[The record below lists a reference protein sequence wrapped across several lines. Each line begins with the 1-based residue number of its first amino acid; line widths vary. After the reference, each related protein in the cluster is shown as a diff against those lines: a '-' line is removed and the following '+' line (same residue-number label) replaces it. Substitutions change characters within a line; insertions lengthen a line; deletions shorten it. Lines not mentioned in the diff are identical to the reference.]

1 MIVTETPDRLT
12 VAARYHDYRK
22 ASNPLVGGLIGEIP
36 LVEFPATLHA
46 DGPTRIIPLDNA
58 ARLQCPGPASS
69 PGLLASFV
77 RIRPGEAIATD
88 ANATSQLFF
97 VIRGAGVS
105 RPTADQGTA
114 IPWEAG
120 DLFTVPAGS
129 PLEHRATADAA
140 LYQVHDEPLLRYL
153 GVTADEKRFSPTL
166 YPRTAIREALEAIVA
181 DPTSARANRLSVLLG
196 NEAFPQ
202 TLTVT
207 HVIWAM
213 FGRLPVGAL
222 QAPHRHQ
229 SVALDLVVDAHP
241 GCYTLV
247 GRSLGPDGR
256 IRDPQRV
263 EWRAGSAF
271 VTPPGLWH
279 SHHNESGHP
288 AHILPIQDA
297 GLHTY
302 LRTLNILFSRT
313 TPSGGCEVVETAG

>member
-1 MIVTETPDRLT
+1 MIVTETFERLT
-12 VAARYHDYRK
+12 TSARYHDYRK
-22 ASNPLVGGLIGEIP
+22 ASNPLAGGLIGEIP

-77 RIRPGEAIATD
+77 RVCPGDAIVTD
-88 ANATSQLFF
+88 ANATGQLFF

-105 RPTADQGTA
+105 RPTAGPGTA

-153 GVTADEKRFSPTL
+153 GVTAGEKRFAPTL
-166 YPRTAIREALEAIVA
+166 YPRAAIRETLEAIVA
-181 DPTSARANRLSVLLG
+181 DPTRARANRLSVLLG

-213 FGRLPVGAL
+213 FGRLPVDAL

-229 SVALDLVVDAHP
+229 SVAVDLVVDAKP
-241 GCYTLV
+241 GCYTMV
-247 GRSLGPDGR
+247 GRSLDEAGRVKDGER
-256 IRDPQRV
+256 FDWEPHSV
-263 EWRAGSAF
+263 F

-297 GLHTY
+297 GLHTH
-302 LRTLNILFSRT
+302 LRTLDIRFSCAR
-313 TPSGGCEVVETAG
+313 SSKAEVVENAG

>member
-1 MIVTETPDRLT
+1 MIVGDATRALT
-12 VAARYHDYRK
+12 APARFHDYRT
-22 ASNPLVGGLIGEIP
+22 ASNPLAGGLIGAIP
-36 LVEFPATLHA
+36 LVEFPAELHA
-46 DGPTRIIPLDNA
+46 SGPTRIVALDNA
-58 ARLQCPGPASS
+58 TALRCPGPATS
-69 PGLLASFV
+69 PGLLASFL
-77 RIRPGEAIATD
+77 RIEAGGSLATD
-88 ANATSQLFF
+88 VDATSQLFF
-97 VIRGAGVS
+97 VIRGAGRS
-105 RPTADQGTA
+105 RLAADGLE
-114 IPWEAG
+114 IPWQAG
-120 DLFTVPAGS
+120 DLFTAPARS
-129 PLEHRATADAA
+129 ALEHHATADAA
-140 LYQVHDEPLLRYL
+140 LYQVHDGPLLRYL
-153 GVTADEKRFSPTL
+153 GVTAGERRFTPTL
-166 YPRTAIREALEAIVA
+166 YQRAAMTSALEAIVA
-181 DPTSARANRLSVLLG
+181 DPASARANRLSVLLG

-229 SVALDLVVDAHP
+229 SVALDLVVDARP

-247 GRSLGPDGR
+247 GASLGPDGR

-263 EWRAGSAF
+263 EWRPGSAF

-297 GLHTY
+297 GLHTF